1 MDDVKNNLFENM
13 LRRNL
18 QALNILKLLLWSK
31 QNYNKNDQQWEKKKK
46 WNWKKRIQRSGSTQ
60 LLPLVSKTVLTFL

>member
-46 WNWKKRIQRSGSTQ
+46 SETGKRGFQDLAQ
-60 LLPLVSKTVLTFL
+60 LNCSP